1 MHIFSVPAFHRESQI
16 PATLQESKVG
26 NISINL
32 PPIMVLGSKCYTG
45 VLNEANGEETF
56 PS

>member
-1 MHIFSVPAFHRESQI
+1 MHIFSVPAFHGESQI

-26 NISINL
+26 NIHINL
-32 PPIMVLGSKCYTG
+32 PLIMVLGSKCYTG